1 MDIKQS
7 NERFYIG
14 DAEAPDA
21 YIHFVDFGE
30 DKLIIDH
37 TYVVESMREQGVGE
51 ELVDAVVAHARSEG
65 RKIIAHCPYAR
76 NVLTDNEK
84 YDDVFIGIRS
94 SS

>member
-1 MDIKQS
+1 MKIKQS

-14 DAEAPDA
+14 DVEAPDG
-21 YIHFVDFGE
+21 YIHFVNFGE

-37 TYVVESMREQGVGE
+37 TYVEESLREQGVGE
-51 ELVDAVVAHARSEG
+51 RLVDAVSDHAREEG

-76 NVLTDNEK
+76 QVLTGKEK
-84 YDDVFIGIRS
+84 YNDVFIGIRS